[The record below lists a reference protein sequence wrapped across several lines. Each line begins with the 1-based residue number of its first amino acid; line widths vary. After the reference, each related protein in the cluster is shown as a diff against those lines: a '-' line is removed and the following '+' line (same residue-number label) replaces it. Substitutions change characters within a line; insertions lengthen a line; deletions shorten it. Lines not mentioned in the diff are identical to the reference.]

1 MRETAAR
8 LRHPRGVPHRGLL
21 GQEEID
27 TINSNKTNIGDGR
40 RPMTVASRTYLPDE
54 AVAGRFGDIVDGLSA
69 AGAEPRLMVGDRVI
83 SLSRQM
89 ADALELVATA
99 MRDGLAVTVAPQNL
113 TLTTQEA
120 ADLLGVSRPTLVRLL
135 ESGRIPFEKVSRH
148 RRVLLADVLDYQ
160 ARQRR
165 QAHEA
170 LSDMVADSQYFGD
183 YDEDPAALREALGHA
198 RHGAHQ

>member
-1 MRETAAR
+1 
-8 LRHPRGVPHRGLL
+8 
-21 GQEEID
+21 
-27 TINSNKTNIGDGR
+27 
-40 RPMTVASRTYLPDE
+40 MTVASRTYLPDE

-113 TLTTQEA
+113 TLSTQEA

-170 LSDMVADSQYFGD
+170 LSDMVADSQYFRD

>member
-1 MRETAAR
+1 
-8 LRHPRGVPHRGLL
+8 
-21 GQEEID
+21 
-27 TINSNKTNIGDGR
+27 
-40 RPMTVASRTYLPDE
+40 MTVASRTYLPDE

-89 ADALELVATA
+89 ADALELVA
-99 MRDGLAVTVAPQNL
+99 TVAPQNL